1 MSARLTD
8 SQITEGLRLA
18 GEATPGPWEW
28 RDGGYADLA
37 ILRAPSSEVCN
48 FGNCEQ
54 YYPTEGTEPN
64 AADKAL
70 IAHAGTHY
78 AAALAEV
85 QALRGQV
92 RDALA
97 YIEPRCVEEREVI
110 QGYVTRDMATD
121 AGEPMM
127 EGEPVT
133 GVETIEHE
141 EWIEL
146 AAILRGVK

>member
-1 MSARLTD
+1 MSRHD
-8 SQITEGLRLA
+8 E
-18 GEATPGPWEW
+18 PHV
-28 RDGGYADLA
+28 
-37 ILRAPSSEVCN
+37 SSCSCGDCSLVPCRHRNHPDKCLECKIDVL
-48 FGNCEQ
+48 GN
-54 YYPTEGTEPN
+54 
-64 AADKAL
+64 
-70 IAHAGTHY
+70 
-78 AAALAEV
+78 EV

-92 RDALA
+92 QAALA

-121 AGEPMM
+121 AGEPTM

-146 AAILRGVK
+146 AAILRGVRSPKAQS